1 MAPPTRKVRATGL
14 SVEQY
19 AASRKRRGLPG
30 GTENAVRKAVE
41 SGRVTVNKHNRI
53 VNEQEADREWEANR
67 QRPGAAPKG
76 ARPPVAA
83 AAEPPAPSPNGKAKI
98 PPIGQSKAAIA
109 AVDLKLKRLLLAKE
123 RGEVV
128 DRKLLL
134 DHARRAAQVIQ
145 RHGLTFHSRVAAPV
159 HGAPDVRA
167 AERILEREMRA
178 FLELVVRE
186 LETLERGRGT

>member
-19 AASRKRRGLPG
+19 ARSRKRRGLPG
-30 GTENAVRKAVE
+30 GTENSVRKAVE
-41 SGRVTVNKHNRI
+41 SGRVTVNKHGRI
-53 VNEQEADREWEANR
+53 VDEKEADREWEANR
-67 QRPGAAPKG
+67 QRPTVAPKG
-76 ARPPVAA
+76 ARPPAGAA
-83 AAEPPAPSPNGKAKI
+83 PAPSVNGKGKI

-123 RGEVV
+123 RAEVV
-128 DRKLLL
+128 DRKLLQ

-145 RHGLTFHSRVAAPV
+145 RHALTFHSRVAAPV

-167 AERILEREMRA
+167 AERILEREMRQ